1 LQIGCAPGP
10 ASKEAGL
17 MLDSLC
23 QVLIECSLMDWLKE
37 KCPELSEREIAS
49 KVMNDFDGL
58 LLGLIL
64 DVEG

>member
-1 LQIGCAPGP
+1 
-10 ASKEAGL
+10 